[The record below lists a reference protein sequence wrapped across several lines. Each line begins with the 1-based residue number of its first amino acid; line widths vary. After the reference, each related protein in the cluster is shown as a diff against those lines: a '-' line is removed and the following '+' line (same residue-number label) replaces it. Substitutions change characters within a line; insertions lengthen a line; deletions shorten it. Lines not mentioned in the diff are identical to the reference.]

1 MAARGEAPASPEED
15 EDEEEDKDDDENDVA
30 GRLAR
35 KEGSK
40 ALDASARLTPSGAW
54 IESLAADAHARLG
67 ALRRSRQRVQ
77 RGVRDARAATNVSVS
92 QKNASQALGG
102 AALPSAS
109 SVAAAAAT
117 RLLQNMETALEAEA
131 DNLHAWL
138 EKLERLA
145 ELRQNTGRAL
155 FPEEA
160 EAAKTQFSD
169 GFAAPT
175 PMGPEEARAAARTA
189 RETASALAG
198 AAAAFGQGG
207 RKKEKAAKPA
217 DVEDP
222 RLRFRY

>member
-1 MAARGEAPASPEED
+1 M
-15 EDEEEDKDDDENDVA
+15 
-30 GRLAR
+30 
-35 KEGSK
+35 
-40 ALDASARLTPSGAW
+40 
-54 IESLAADAHARLG
+54 
-67 ALRRSRQRVQ
+67 
-77 RGVRDARAATNVSVS
+77 
-92 QKNASQALGG
+92 
-102 AALPSAS
+102 
-109 SVAAAAAT
+109 AAAAAT

-145 ELRQNTGRAL
+145 ELRQNAGRAL

-160 EAAKTQFSD
+160 L
-169 GFAAPT
+169 GLRNGLAAPT

-189 RETASALAG
+189 RETGVG
-198 AAAAFGQGG
+198 ARGRGRGGVRAGG